1 MNEKNLIP
9 FDKMP
14 KSEHKKLSSKGGV
27 QSGKTRSLK
36 AKMKKLM
43 ALDVADDEIKGML
56 EAFGIE
62 ETDMGTAM
70 LFMQLWK
77 AVRTGDTNAYRA
89 VMETVGESV
98 RHEELAIKKKELRV
112 KEAELKAKAEE
123 RKGTSSFEN
132 ILLTA
137 YEKRKDN
144 GQQ

>member
-112 KEAELKAKAEE
+112 KEAELKAKADEKE
-123 RKGTSSFEN
+123 ASGSFEDV
-132 ILLTA
+132 IVSA
-137 YEKRKDN
+137 YEKRMKNDN
-144 GQQ
+144 K